1 METSQTPCTREHF
14 STPVRRMLR
23 GWLFQITC
31 FLLKHFFNSDTF
43 CVLPSCILLLCASL
57 SSSYMNGKPTVP
69 DSHESA
75 GNLGIEMVGLLS
87 VRIAIELDVQCLQ
100 PCTPETEAGGQ

>member
-1 METSQTPCTREHF
+1 MYKGALQHSSEADAQGLVVSDHLF
-14 STPVRRMLR
+14 ST
-23 GWLFQITC
+23 QTY
-31 FLLKHFFNSDTF
+31 FFNSDTF

-100 PCTPETEAGGQ
+100 PRTPETEAGGQ